1 MAILHVFYE
10 VWTGFLKII
19 QMKFRNRAL
28 SNIIRILCGPRQLSR
43 YGDWLQAGGSGDRIP
58 VGGEPERARPGVVAA
73 QASIQRVPGHSWGY
87 SGRGVALTT
96 HPRLAPRL
104 KKELSYISTPPLGLH
119 GRL

>member
-1 MAILHVFYE
+1 VGLDNSVGMA
-10 VWTGFLKII
+10 TGYRLE
-19 QMKFRNRAL
+19 
-28 SNIIRILCGPRQLSR
+28 GPEIESR
-43 YGDWLQAGGSGDRIP
+43 W
-58 VGGEPERARPGVVAA
+58 GGEPERARPGVVAA